1 MVVGRSTSN
10 VAQASNVPF
19 RSNERTPD
27 LRPSSATPS
36 LIRTVVTGA
45 LSLCL
50 MAGLGLPATAAPI
63 PPNDPTA
70 APGSFTEANIAADRT
85 VANFFYRIPA
95 LTYLGNNVVLAAW
108 DGRPGS
114 AADAPN
120 PNSIV
125 QRRST
130 DGGQTWGPVQVIAA
144 GHVADTN
151 GPKYG
156 YSDPSYIYDA
166 EAGKVFAFFVYSK
179 DQGFGGSQF
188 GSDDADRTVISSAV
202 IESSDA
208 GVTWSQPR
216 LITNVTKPGTSKT
229 NPVAG
234 DVRSN
239 FASSGEGIQLKYGP
253 HKGRLIQQYAGDVR
267 QTDGTNKIQSYSVY
281 SDDHGATWQKGAN
294 VGDRMDENKTVEL
307 SDGKVLLNSR
317 DNANQGYRKVAIST
331 DGGASY
337 GPVAQ
342 DTELPDPANNGA
354 IARMFPDAAQGSA
367 DAKKLIFTNANS
379 KTGRENVSA
388 RVSCDDGATW
398 PGIRTIRS
406 GFSAYSTVTRL
417 GDGKFG
423 VLYEGNY
430 TDNMPFAKFD
440 DAWLN
445 YVCAPLS
452 VPSVTTAPGATQP
465 VAVTITNQEAA
476 TLTGANATVYT
487 PSGWSATTVPVP
499 DVAPGASATVTVA
512 LTAPPTASGPQN
524 LNAAFTTADGRVSQF
539 TFTATVPAAPQVGL
553 TITGTAPVRDV
564 SASPYQ
570 VGDVLN
576 YSFSVKSTSN
586 VTANAVPVS
595 GTFDS
600 GFLPPS
606 APNCRFN
613 NLAAGASYN
622 CTTAKHVVTSADL
635 DRGYFLPEASFTI
648 TASSTPSLTKT
659 VPFTGAAVALRDGL
673 VAAEISG
680 ARADVGRDL
689 AAQPYAAGDLVPYT
703 FTVKNTSQLVEK
715 VVPTTGNFSPFL
727 PEGPGNCRYLS
738 LPAGQSYQCT
748 TPRHAVTAEEADQGF
763 FVPKTTW
770 EVSAAGQS
778 AKSYQVDGGEVDLK
792 IREAKLE
799 ATVSAEWKDAD
810 GDRFASAG
818 DPVIYTYTVG
828 NAGNVSLTGL
838 ETEQAGISQA
848 SLPAGETA
856 TATRKRVLTAAD
868 VAAGSLAAVTF
879 EATAHNGTREVAVTA
894 EGGALAL
901 KVQPAK
907 PETQPALTVQDFDGQ
922 TPPFDLGTW
931 EKYRNGQKVTLKGL
945 EYGQWYYLYLNKDSY
960 RLGWIF
966 PTTDNTV
973 EFILPSDVKNG
984 RDDAVVLDADGAQVS
999 FDRLQ
1004 VTPKG

>member
-1 MVVGRSTSN
+1 MRSSSL
-10 VAQASNVPF
+10 A
-19 RSNERTPD
+19 RT
-27 LRPSSATPS
+27 AAA
-36 LIRTVVTGA
+36 GA
-45 LSLCL
+45 LSAALL
-50 MAGLGLPATAAPI
+50 AGLGLPAMAAPI
-63 PPNDPTA
+63 PPNNPAA
-70 APGSFTEANIAADRT
+70 APGTFSEANIGADRT
-85 VANFFYRIPA
+85 AANFFYRIPA

-130 DGGQTWGPVQVIAA
+130 DGGQTWGPVTVIAA
-144 GHVADTN
+144 GHVGDAS

-188 GSDDADRTVISSAV
+188 GNSDADRTVISSAV
-202 IESSDA
+202 IESSDG

-229 NPVAG
+229 SPAAG

-239 FASSGEGIQLKYGP
+239 FASSGEGIQLKYGQY
-253 HKGRLIQQYAGDVR
+253 KGRLIQQFAGDIR
-267 QTDGTNKIQSYSVY
+267 QADGTNKIQAYSVY
-281 SDDHGATWQKGAN
+281 SDDHGATWHKGAN

-307 SDGKVLLNSR
+307 SDGRVLLNSR

-331 DGGASY
+331 DGGATY
-337 GPVAQ
+337 GPVTL

-388 RVSCDDGATW
+388 RISCDDGATW
-398 PGIRTIRS
+398 PGVRTIRP

-417 GDGKFG
+417 EAGKFG

-452 VPSVTTAPGATQP
+452 VPAVTTAPGATQQIP
-465 VAVTITNQEAA
+465 VTVTNQEAGTLSGA
-476 TLTGANATVYT
+476 TATVYT
-487 PSGWSATTVPVP
+487 PNGWSATTVPVP
-499 DVAPGASATVTVA
+499 SLAPGASATVNVA
-512 LTAPPTASGPQN
+512 LTAPANASGPQN
-524 LNAAFTTADGRVSQF
+524 LNAAFTTANGRVSQF
-539 TFTATVPAAPQVGL
+539 TFTATVPVAPQVGL
-553 TITGTAPVRDV
+553 TITGTAPARDV
-564 SASPYQ
+564 MASPYQ
-570 VGDVLN
+570 VGEVLS
-576 YSFSVKSTSN
+576 YSLNIKSMAN
-586 VTANAVPVS
+586 VTANSVPLS

-606 APNCRFN
+606 APNCRYN
-613 NLAAGASYN
+613 NLAAGANYT
-622 CTTAKHVVTSADL
+622 CTTAKHVITAADIE
-635 DRGYFLPEASFTI
+635 RGYFVPEASFSI
-648 TASSTPSLTKT
+648 TASATPSLTKT
-659 VPFTGAAVALRDGL
+659 VPFTGTAVALRDGL
-673 VAAEISG
+673 LSADISG

-689 AAQPYAAGDLVPYT
+689 ATQPYAAGDLVPYT
-703 FTVKNTSQLVEK
+703 FTVKNTSPLVEK
-715 VVPTTGNFSPFL
+715 VVPTAGNFSPFL
-727 PEGPGNCRYLS
+727 PEGTGNCRYS
-738 LPAGQSYQCT
+738 VLPAGQSYQCS
-748 TPRHAVTAEEADQGF
+748 TPRHTVTAEEAEQGF
-763 FVPKTTW
+763 FIPKTTW
-770 EVSAAGQS
+770 DLSSAGQTT
-778 AKSYQVDGGEVDLK
+778 KT
-792 IREAKLE
+792 I
-799 ATVSAEWKDAD
+799 TVN
-810 GDRFASAG
+810 G
-818 DPVIYTYTVG
+818 DPVELRTKP
-828 NAGNVSLTGL
+828 S
-838 ETEQAGISQA
+838 
-848 SLPAGETA
+848 
-856 TATRKRVLTAAD
+856 
-868 VAAGSLAAVTF
+868 
-879 EATAHNGTREVAVTA
+879 A
-894 EGGALAL
+894 E
-901 KVQPAK
+901 
-907 PETQPALTVQDFDGQ
+907 PALTVQELGA
-922 TPPFDLGTW
+922 PPSDLGTAD
-931 EKYRNGQKVTLKGL
+931 KYSTGQKVVLEGL
-945 EYGQWYYLYLNKDSY
+945 GYGDWYYVYLNKTGY

-984 RDDAVVLDADGAQVS
+984 RDDVVVLDKNGVQVT

>member
-1 MVVGRSTSN
+1 MRSSSPAPLARLVV
-10 VAQASNVPF
+10 A
-19 RSNERTPD
+19 
-27 LRPSSATPS
+27 
-36 LIRTVVTGA
+36 GA
-45 LSLCL
+45 LGVGLL
-50 MAGLGLPATAAPI
+50 AGLGLPATAAPL
-63 PPNDPTA
+63 PPADPSA

-85 VANFFYRIPA
+85 AANFFYRIPA

-144 GHVADTN
+144 GHVGDAS

-166 EAGKVFAFFVYSK
+166 EANKVFAFFVYSK

-188 GSDDADRTVISSAV
+188 GNDDADRTVISSAV
-202 IESSDA
+202 IESSD
-208 GVTWSQPR
+208 GGLTWSQPR
-216 LITNVTKPGTSKT
+216 LITNVTKPGTSKSS
-229 NPVAG
+229 PLAG

-253 HKGRLIQQYAGDVR
+253 YKGRLIQQYAGDVR
-267 QTDGTNKIQSYSVY
+267 QADGTNKIQAYSVY
-281 SDDHGATWQKGAN
+281 SDDHGVTWKKGAN

-307 SDGKVLLNSR
+307 SDGRVLLNSR
-317 DNANQGYRKVAIST
+317 DNANQGYRKVAVST
-331 DGGASY
+331 DGGATY
-337 GPVAQ
+337 GPVTQ
-342 DTELPDPANNGA
+342 DTELPDPANNGS
-354 IARMFPDAAQGSA
+354 IARMFPNAAQGSA

-398 PGIRTIRS
+398 PGVRTIRS

-417 GDGKFG
+417 EDGKFG

-445 YVCAPLS
+445 YACAPLS
-452 VPSVTTAPGATQP
+452 VPAVTTAPGATQQ
-465 VAVTITNQEAA
+465 VAVTVTNQETT
-476 TLTGANATVYT
+476 TLSGANATIYT
-487 PSGWSATTVPVP
+487 PTGWSATTVPVP
-499 DVAPGASATVTVA
+499 SLAPGASVTVNVA
-512 LTAPPTASGPQN
+512 LTAPANASGPQN
-524 LNAAFTTADGRVSQF
+524 LNAAFTTTDGRVSQY
-539 TFTATVPAAPQVGL
+539 TFTATVPVAPQVGL
-553 TITGTAPVRDV
+553 TITGTAPTRDV
-564 SASPYQ
+564 LANPYQ
-570 VGDVLN
+570 VGEQLSYSLN
-576 YSFSVKSTSN
+576 VKSTSN
-586 VTANAVPVS
+586 VTANSVPLS

-606 APNCRFN
+606 APNCRYN

-622 CTTAKHVVTSADL
+622 CTTAKDVITAADL
-635 DRGYFLPEASFTI
+635 ERGYFVPEASFSI
-648 TASSTPSLTKT
+648 TSSTTPSLTKT

-673 VAAEISG
+673 VTADISG

-689 AAQPYAAGDLVPYT
+689 ATQPYAAGDLVPYT
-703 FTVKNTSQLVEK
+703 FTVKNTGPLTEK
-715 VVPTTGNFSPFL
+715 VVPTAGNFSPFL

-738 LPAGQSYQCT
+738 LAAGQGYQCT
-748 TPRHAVTAEEADQGF
+748 TPRHTVTTQEAAQGF
-763 FVPKTTW
+763 FVPDTTW
-770 EVSAAGQS
+770 EVSGPGQS
-778 AKSYQVDGGEVDLK
+778 TKTYQLNGGEVDLK
-792 IREAKLE
+792 VRDAALS
-799 ATVSAEWKDAD
+799 AAVSAEWKDAD
-810 GDRFASAG
+810 GDRFASVG
-818 DPVIYTYTVG
+818 DPVTYTYTVG
-828 NAGNVSLTGL
+828 NAGNVDVNGV
-838 ETEQAGISQA
+838 EAPAAGISLA
-848 SLPAGETA
+848 SLAAGEIVT
-856 TATRKRVLTAAD
+856 TTREHVLTAGD
-868 VAAGSLAAVTF
+868 VAAGSLAAVAF
-879 EATAHNGTREVAVTA
+879 EASANNGSKEVAATA
-894 EGGALAL
+894 EADALEL
-901 KVQPAK
+901 KVQPAR
-907 PETQPALTVQDFDGQ
+907 PSGEPQLTVQDFDGQ
-922 TPPFDLGTW
+922 TAPFDLGTAD
-931 EKYRNGQKVTLKGL
+931 KYRNGQKVALEGL
-945 EYGQWYYLYLNKDSY
+945 EYGQWYYVYLNKNSY

-984 RDDAVVLDADGAQVS
+984 RDDVVVLDKDGKQVS

>member
-1 MVVGRSTSN
+1 MRS
-10 VAQASNVPF
+10 
-19 RSNERTPD
+19 
-27 LRPSSATPS
+27 PS
-36 LIRTVVTGA
+36 LAHIAAASA
-45 LSLCL
+45 LSLGL
-50 MAGLGLPATAAPI
+50 LAGLGLPATAAPI
-63 PPNDPTA
+63 PPTSPTA
-70 APGSFTEANIAADRT
+70 TPGTFAEANIGADRT
-85 VANFFYRIPA
+85 AANFFYRIPA

-130 DGGQTWGPVQVIAA
+130 DGGQTWGPVTVIAA
-144 GHVADTN
+144 GHVADSS

-156 YSDPSYIYDA
+156 YSDPSYVFDA

-188 GSDDADRTVISSAV
+188 GNSDADRTVISSAV
-202 IESSDA
+202 IESSDN

-229 NPVAG
+229 SPAAG

-239 FASSGEGIQLKYGP
+239 FASSGEGIQLKYGQY
-253 HKGRLIQQYAGDVR
+253 KGRLIQQYAGDVR
-267 QTDGTNKIQSYSVY
+267 QADGTNKIQAYSVY
-281 SDDHGATWQKGAN
+281 SDDHGATWKKGAN
-294 VGDRMDENKTVEL
+294 TGDRMDENKTVEL
-307 SDGKVLLNSR
+307 SDGRVLLNSR

-331 DGGASY
+331 DGGATY
-337 GPVAQ
+337 GPVTQ

-398 PGIRTIRS
+398 PGVRTIRA

-417 GDGKFG
+417 EAGKFG

-445 YVCAPLS
+445 YACAPLS
-452 VPSVTTAPGATQP
+452 VPAVTTASGSTQQVP
-465 VAVTITNQEAA
+465 VTVTNQEAS
-476 TLTGANATVYT
+476 TLSGANATIYT
-487 PSGWSATTVPVP
+487 PSGWSAATVPVP
-499 DVAPGASATVTVA
+499 DVAPGSSVTVNVP
-512 LTAPPTASGPQN
+512 LTAPANASGPQN
-524 LNAAFTTADGRVSQF
+524 LNAAFTTTDGRVSQF
-539 TFTATVPAAPQVGL
+539 TFTATVPVAPQVGL
-553 TITGTAPVRDV
+553 TITGTAPSRDV
-564 SASPYQ
+564 VASPYQ
-570 VGDVLN
+570 VGEALN
-576 YSFSVKSTSN
+576 YSFNIKSTAN
-586 VTANAVPVS
+586 VTANSVPLS

-606 APNCRFN
+606 APNCRYN

-622 CTTAKHVVTSADL
+622 CTTAKHVITAADVQ
-635 DRGYFLPEASFTI
+635 RGYFVPEASFSI
-648 TASSTPSLTKT
+648 TASTTPSLTKT

-673 VAAEISG
+673 LTADISG

-689 AAQPYAAGDLVPYT
+689 ATQPYAAGDLVPYT
-703 FTVKNTSQLVEK
+703 FTVKNTSPLVEK
-715 VVPTTGNFSPFL
+715 VVPTAGNFSPFL
-727 PEGPGNCRYLS
+727 PEGPGNCRYS
-738 LPAGQSYQCT
+738 VLPAGQGYQCT
-748 TPRHAVTAEEADQGF
+748 TPRHTVTAEEAEQGF
-763 FVPKTTW
+763 FIPKTTW
-770 EVSAAGQS
+770 EVSSAGQS
-778 AKSYQVDGGEVDLK
+778 TKTMVVDGGEVDLK
-792 IREAKLE
+792 VREPKLE
-799 ATVSAEWKDAD
+799 ATVSATWEDAD

-818 DPVIYTYTVG
+818 DPVMYTFTVG
-828 NAGNVSLTGL
+828 NAGNVAVTGL
-838 ETEQAGISQA
+838 EAPDAGISA
-848 SLPAGETA
+848 AALAAGESV
-856 TATRKRVLTAAD
+856 TATREHVLTAAD
-868 VAAGSLAAVTF
+868 VAAGSLGAISF
-879 EATAHNGTREVAVTA
+879 EATARN
-894 EGGALAL
+894 GALEAATSASGAPLEL

-907 PETQPALTVQDFDGQ
+907 PESTPELKVQELGA
-922 TPPFDLGTW
+922 PPTDLGTAD
-931 EKYRNGQKVTLKGL
+931 KYRTGQKVVLKGL
-945 EYGQWYYLYLNKDSY
+945 EYGDWYYVYLNKKSY
-960 RLGWIF
+960 RVGWIF

-973 EFILPSDVKNG
+973 EFILPSDVQNG
-984 RDDAVVLDADGAQVS
+984 RDDVVVLDKHGVQVS

>member
-1 MVVGRSTSN
+1 MKSIPP
-10 VAQASNVPF
+10 A
-19 RSNERTPD
+19 
-27 LRPSSATPS
+27 PS
-36 LIRTVVTGA
+36 LARIAAAGA
-45 LSLCL
+45 LSLGL
-50 MAGLGLPATAAPI
+50 LAGPAFPATAAPI
-63 PPNDPTA
+63 PPNNPAA
-70 APGSFTEANIAADRT
+70 APGTFAEANIGGDRT
-85 VANFFYRIPA
+85 AANFFYRIPA

-144 GHVADTN
+144 GHEGDAS

-156 YSDPSYIYDA
+156 YSDPSYIYDS

-188 GSDDADRTVISSAV
+188 GNDDADRSVISSAV
-202 IESSDA
+202 IESSD
-208 GVTWSQPR
+208 GGISWSQPR

-229 NPVAG
+229 SPMAG

-239 FASSGEGIQLKYGP
+239 FASSGEGIQLKYGQY
-253 HKGRLIQQYAGDVR
+253 KGRLIQQYAGDIR
-267 QTDGTNKIQSYSVY
+267 QADGTNKIQAYSVY
-281 SDDHGATWQKGAN
+281 SDDHGVTWKKGAN

-307 SDGKVLLNSR
+307 SDGRVLLNSR

-331 DGGASY
+331 DGGATY
-337 GPVAQ
+337 GPVTQ

-354 IARMFPDAAQGSA
+354 VARMFPNAAQGSA

-398 PGIRTIRS
+398 PGVRTIRS

-417 GDGKFG
+417 EDGKFG

-430 TDNMPFAKFD
+430 TDNMPFAKFE

-445 YVCAPLS
+445 YVCAPLA
-452 VPSVTTAPGATQP
+452 VPAVTTAPGATQQVP
-465 VAVTITNQEAA
+465 VTVTNQEASVLSGA
-476 TLTGANATVYT
+476 TATVYT

-499 DVAPGASATVTVA
+499 DVAPGASVTVNVA
-512 LTAPPTASGPQN
+512 LTAPANASGPQN
-524 LNAAFTTADGRVSQF
+524 LNAAFTTTDGRVSQF
-539 TFTATVPAAPQVGL
+539 TFTATVPVAPQVGL
-553 TITGTAPVRDV
+553 TITGTAPARDV
-564 SASPYQ
+564 VASPYQ
-570 VGDVLN
+570 VGDVLS
-576 YSFSVKSTSN
+576 YSLNVKSTAN

-622 CTTAKHVVTSADL
+622 CTTAKHVITAADIQ
-635 DRGYFLPEASFTI
+635 RGYFVPEASFSI
-648 TASSTPSLTKT
+648 TASTTPSLTTT

-673 VAAEISG
+673 LTADISG

-689 AAQPYAAGDLVPYT
+689 GTQPYAAGELVPYT
-703 FTVKNTSQLVEK
+703 FTVKNTSPLVEK
-715 VVPTTGNFSPFL
+715 IVPTAGNLSPFL
-727 PEGPGNCRYLS
+727 PEGPGNCRYS
-738 LPAGQSYQCT
+738 VLPAGQSYQCT
-748 TPRHAVTAEEADQGF
+748 TPRHTVTAEEAGQGF
-763 FVPKTTW
+763 FVPATNW

-778 AKSYQVDGGEVDLK
+778 TKTITVNGGEVDLK
-792 IREAKLE
+792 VRDPKLE
-799 ATVSAEWKDAD
+799 GTVSAQWRDAD
-810 GDRFASAG
+810 GDRFASVG
-818 DPVIYTYTVG
+818 DPVTYSYTVG
-828 NAGNVSLTGL
+828 NAGNVAVSGL
-838 ETEQAGISQA
+838 EAPDAGISAA
-848 SLPAGETA
+848 SLAAGDTVS
-856 TATRKRVLTAAD
+856 ATREHILTAED
-868 VAAGSLAAVTF
+868 VAAGSLGAVTF
-879 EATAHNGTREVAVTA
+879 KVTA
-894 EGGALAL
+894 RNGSLETSAAVEGGSL
-901 KVQPAK
+901 
-907 PETQPALTVQDFDGQ
+907 ALTVQPARPASEPAIARQ
-922 TPPFDLGTW
+922 DLGTPPTDLGTTD
-931 EKYRNGQKVTLKGL
+931 KYRTGQKVVLRGL
-945 EYGQWYYLYLNKDSY
+945 GYGNWYYVYLNKTGY

-966 PTTDNTV
+966 PTTDNTL

-984 RDDAVVLDADGAQVS
+984 RDDVVVLDNAGRQVS